1 MEHLDVKVHSK
12 STEELYHELLAA
24 RRIGDYLQDNAAE
37 LNLPELH
44 LYLQAL
50 LREKKLTRAEVI
62 RRANLETSY
71 GYRLFEGSK
80 NKPGRDKVL
89 ALALGFHLTVPE
101 CDKLLQY
108 AGLQQL
114 YPRNQRDSILSFAL
128 QKGQDLAAVNQ
139 LLADFGCA
147 ELDLLRENK

>member
-1 MEHLDVKVHSK
+1 MGKQDEQIHYK
-12 STEELYHELLAA
+12 STEELYHELLTASQ
-24 RRIGDYLQDNAAE
+24 IGDYLRTNATE
-37 LNLPELH
+37 LTPPDLH

-139 LLADFGCA
+139 MLADFGCA
-147 ELDLLRENK
+147 ELDLLRDNK

>member
-139 LLADFGCA
+139 MLADFGCA